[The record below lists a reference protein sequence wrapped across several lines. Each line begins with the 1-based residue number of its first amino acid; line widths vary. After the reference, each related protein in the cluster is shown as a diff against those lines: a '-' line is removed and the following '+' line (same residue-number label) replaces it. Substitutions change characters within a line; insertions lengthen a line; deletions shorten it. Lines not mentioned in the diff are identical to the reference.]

1 MKEITFYIFYLTK
14 TQKDSILFLYELV
27 RMPDA
32 SYRKSLNKLL
42 RLFRAL

>member
-1 MKEITFYIFYLTK
+1 MKVRTFYISYLTK
-14 TQKDSILFLYELV
+14 TQKDSIMYLYELV

-32 SYRKSLNKLL
+32 SYRKSLNTLL